1 MRVQSNG
8 LAGPNIAAGS
18 GEALSSKQFLGLM
31 QVCSVPKASFPVLQE
46 RLVLSVDEIFR
57 IPASAEG
64 NRAAEEITSASPTT
78 HAYPQGSNSGTKS
91 KRRSVRKRKANART
105 PKKTDGILSARIGEW
120 MAGERRKQRK
130 AQCARAM
137 QSRAR
142 LPAYSPLTRSLH
154 SLYYVAVAC
163 ELCVQSATVQARFPS
178 GGDSA

>member
-1 MRVQSNG
+1 MRAQSNG

-18 GEALSSKQFLGLM
+18 GEALSSKEFLGLM
-31 QVCSVPKASFPVLQE
+31 RSCSVPKASFPVLQE
-46 RLVLSVDEIFR
+46 RLVLSVDDFFR

-64 NRAAEEITSASPTT
+64 NRAAEKITSASPTT

-105 PKKTDGILSARIGEW
+105 PKKTDGILSTRIGEW

-142 LPAYSPLTRSLH
+142 LPAYSPLTRLLH
-154 SLYYVAVAC
+154 SFVLRGSGLRALRAVRYCTGAIP
-163 ELCVQSATVQARFPS
+163 ERR
-178 GGDSA
+178 